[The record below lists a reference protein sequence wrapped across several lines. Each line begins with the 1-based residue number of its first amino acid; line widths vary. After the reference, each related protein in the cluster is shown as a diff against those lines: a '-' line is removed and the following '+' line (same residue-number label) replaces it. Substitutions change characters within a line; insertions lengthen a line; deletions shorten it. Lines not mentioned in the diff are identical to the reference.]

1 MRIAQVA
8 PLYESVPPKMY
19 GGTERV
25 VSYITEE
32 LVRRGHDVTLFASAD
47 STTQARL
54 VACSPMG
61 IRMDGTV
68 RDGLALHI
76 AMIERVAQET
86 CDFDLVHY
94 HVDYLH
100 FPLSRRSVTP
110 HVTTLH
116 GRLDLPE
123 LVPLYREFRNMPL
136 IAISN
141 AQRGPLAWANWRATV
156 HHGLPLDAVS
166 PGEGN
171 GGYLLFLGR
180 ISPEKRADRAIT
192 IAQSA
197 GWPLKIVAKVDPADE
212 AYFASTIRPLLSKPG
227 VEFLGE
233 LGGEDKIEILRG
245 AAALL
250 FPIDWPEPFGMVLIE
265 AMAAGTPVIAFPRGS
280 VPEVIDHGLSG
291 LIVHDVGEA
300 VRAVPRAAAMDR
312 GSVRYTFEQRFS
324 VGRMVDDYLTVYAS
338 LLEGAAPDSIERLD
352 LEYASQHVTRTRET
366 HRVSLDTVRPL
377 FP

>member
-25 VSYITEE
+25 VSYLTEE
-32 LVRRGHDVTLFASAD
+32 LVRRGHEVTLFASAD
-47 STTQARL
+47 SITRARL
-54 VACSPMG
+54 VACAPMG
-61 IRMDGTV
+61 LRTDGTI

-76 AMIERVAQET
+76 AMLERVAQEMP
-86 CDFDLVHY
+86 DFDLVHY

-100 FPLSRRSVTP
+100 FPLSRRSATP

-123 LVPLYREFRNMPL
+123 LVLLYREFRDMPL
-136 IAISN
+136 VSISD
-141 AQRGPLAWANWRATV
+141 AQRRPLTWANWQATV
-156 HHGLPLDAVS
+156 HHGLPLDAVP
-166 PGEGN
+166 PGDGA

-180 ISPEKRADRAIT
+180 ISPEKRADRAIE
-192 IAQSA
+192 IAQLA
-197 GWPLKIVAKVDPADE
+197 GWPLKIVAKVDPVDG
-212 AYFASTIRPLLSKPG
+212 AYFDSTIRPLLSKPG

-233 LGGEDKIEILRG
+233 LGGEDKLEILRG

-291 LIVHDVGEA
+291 LIVHDIGEA
-300 VRAVPRAAAMDR
+300 ARAVPRAAAMDR
-312 GSVRYTFEQRFS
+312 ELVRSTFEQRFS
-324 VGRMVDDYLTVYAS
+324 VGRMVDDYLTAYAS
-338 LLEGAAPDSIERLD
+338 LLEGVAPGSSMQPD
-352 LEYASQHVTRTRET
+352 LACATGGGPGALR
-366 HRVSLDTVRPL
+366 
-377 FP
+377 